1 MRCSVKDCTNDT
13 RKNNKSHG
21 ITFHMFP
28 KQPHVRTAWVEAL
41 GLPDDWQPKERSSI
55 CSEHFRRKDFYV
67 TAAGLRRI
75 KCGAVPVVGGKVMT
89 PKERSSICSEHFRR
103 KDFYVTAAG
112 LRRIKCGAVP
122 MVGGKVMTPKKRSSI
137 CSEHFRRKD
146 FYVTA
151 AGLRR
156 IKCGAVPVVGGKVMT
171 EPNVELDAPAAL
183 RVCRICLVMDTK
195 MYHIKEHKLDL
206 MFEQLTGLMARAED
220 RLPQRVCWEC
230 ATRLNSAFRF
240 KSKAVRSDVLLH
252 DTLRSDSYIKI
263 RDIKSINRKQNNLI
277 STLVTQTFEND
288 DFDLRIKHLTIKSE
302 ETQAPTEIVPETS
315 DKEEIDVKSLAP
327 IHEIDVKDESSNE
340 IFFDEYDHFDDD
352 DDKALSEVYVEKKE
366 AAPKVK
372 KKREKGSVDRERRRV
387 KKSKHKKV
395 EEESDPNTCSDKYKT
410 TDVKRRRNN
419 ESFDESLFTVT
430 PLTYDQQIEEI
441 LKRQESY
448 NYTSAPYKCT
458 VCYRGFQIKD
468 RFTAHSVRHSEQ
480 CGAYECF
487 ICKTRL
493 KTSRAL
499 RKHLTAQH
507 TEQYSCKGCPFVTR
521 NRGVAREHEKWHAGT
536 KYQCPHCASEFDKI
550 TTYMGHIRIK
560 HVSDFVCELCGYTFV
575 SKKGIDVHKKK
586 KHRMYNKEMTLEGPY
601 CEMCDV
607 KFLSQDAHDRHLKL
621 SSRHSSDHDPNRIR
635 NDSQSMNAERSGR
648 VMRRIERRPVIHPRL
663 PTDEEQSDSAPV
675 NCEQCGLQ
683 LRDLRVYAQHFRR
696 MHPDKNRTK
705 YPAMKTPCMCEQ
717 CGKIFQ
723 SMALLKDHMWIH
735 TGEKRFKCDRC
746 TKSFTQK
753 TNLVFHMR
761 VHSASRPSYECPLCG
776 KHFAFFNNRR
786 RHMFKTNLVFHMR
799 VHSASRP
806 SYECPLCGKHF
817 AFFNNRRRHMFKTN
831 LVFHM
836 RVHSASRP
844 SYECPLCGKHFAFF
858 NNRRRHMFKTNLVFH
873 MRVHSASRPSY
884 ECPLCGKHFA
894 FFNNRR
900 RHMFIHTGLKP
911 FKCDTCGKSFTTAGE
926 HRAHVEHVHMKKP
939 WPKRARH
946 RNSDWKCDEP
956 SVED

>member
-1 MRCSVKDCTNDT
+1 MRCSVKNCTSDT
-13 RKNNKSHG
+13 RRNNKRNG
-21 ITFHMFP
+21 VTFHMFP
-28 KQPHVRTAWVEAL
+28 KQVNLRSAWVEAL
-41 GLPDDWQPKERSSI
+41 GIPDWEPKERSTI
-55 CSEHFRRKDFYV
+55 CSEHFRKEDFYE
-67 TAAGLRRI
+67 TKGGLRRI
-75 KCGAVPVVGGKVMT
+75 KCGAVPIV
-89 PKERSSICSEHFRR
+89 I
-103 KDFYVTAAG
+103 
-112 LRRIKCGAVP
+112 
-122 MVGGKVMTPKKRSSI
+122 
-137 CSEHFRRKD
+137 
-146 FYVTA
+146 
-151 AGLRR
+151 
-156 IKCGAVPVVGGKVMT
+156 MT
-171 EPNVELDAPAAL
+171 ESLGDLDAPAAL

-195 MYHIKEHKLDL
+195 MYHIREHKLDQ
-206 MFEQLTGLMARAED
+206 MYEQITGLTAAPED

-230 ATRLNSAFRF
+230 AARLSAASRFR
-240 KSKAVRSDVLLH
+240 SKALRADILLQ
-252 DTLRSDSYIKI
+252 DTLRSDTYIKI
-263 RDIKSINRKQNNLI
+263 RDVRSISRKHNGL
-277 STLVTQTFEND
+277 SSSLVQHIYEND
-288 DFDLRIKHLTIKSE
+288 DFDLHVKDLNIK
-302 ETQAPTEIVPETS
+302 TENIQEAVEIPPDS
-315 DKEEIDVKSLAP
+315 AADIDVKSLAP
-327 IHEIDVKDESSNE
+327 INEMDVKDESSNE

-366 AAPKVK
+366 SAPKVR
-372 KKREKGSVDRERRRV
+372 KKRDKVV
-387 KKSKHKKV
+387 KKVKQKKLKV

-410 TDVKRRRNN
+410 TDVKRRRNH
-419 ESFDESLFTVT
+419 ESFDESLFTIT

-441 LKRQESY
+441 MKRQESY

-458 VCYRGFQIKD
+458 ICYRGFQIKD
-468 RFTAHSVRHSEQ
+468 RFNAHSVRHSEQ

-586 KHRMYNKEMTLEGPY
+586 KHRMYNKEIPLEGPY

-607 KFLSQDAHDRHLKL
+607 KFLSVEAHDRHLKL

-663 PTDEEQSDSAPV
+663 PTDDDDPQNPV

-696 MHPDKNRTK
+696 AHPDKNRTK

-761 VHSASRPSYECPLCG
+761 VHSA
-776 KHFAFFNNRR
+776 
-786 RHMFKTNLVFHMR
+786 T
-799 VHSASRP
+799 
-806 SYECPLCGKHF
+806 
-817 AFFNNRRRHMFKTN
+817 
-831 LVFHM
+831 
-836 RVHSASRP
+836 
-844 SYECPLCGKHFAFF
+844 
-858 NNRRRHMFKTNLVFH
+858 
-873 MRVHSASRPSY
+873 RPSY

-946 RNSDWKCDEP
+946 RNSEWKGDDP
-956 SVED
+956 TVED